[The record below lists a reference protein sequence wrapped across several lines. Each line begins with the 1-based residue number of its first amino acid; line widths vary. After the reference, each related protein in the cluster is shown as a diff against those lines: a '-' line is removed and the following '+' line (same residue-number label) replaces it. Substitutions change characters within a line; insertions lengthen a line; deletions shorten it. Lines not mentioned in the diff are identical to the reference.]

1 MRPVN
6 TRRPLQWQVVA
17 LGGGV
22 ALVLLAAAASLR
34 LARGETSGLNDFG
47 PAPAFALTDQL
58 ERPVALGDYRGQ
70 VVVAS
75 FIYTSCR
82 DICPALS
89 LRMRA
94 LQERLRQ
101 ERLLGER
108 VQMLS
113 FTVDPARDTPAVL
126 QAYAERHQ
134 ADPEAWRFLSGPVE
148 TLIPLIVDGFRLGVE
163 ALPPNEDDH
172 SEMSDDSYEVIHSG
186 RFVLIDREGRI
197 RAYYDGTD
205 VELDRMVSNVRSLL
219 R

>member
-1 MRPVN
+1 
-6 TRRPLQWQVVA
+6 VA
-17 LGGGV
+17 PGGGV

-47 PAPAFALTDQL
+47 PSPAFALSDQL
-58 ERPVALGDYRGQ
+58 GRSVELEDYRGQ

-101 ERLLGER
+101 ERL
-108 VQMLS
+108 QMLS

-126 QAYAERHQ
+126 RAYAERHQ

-148 TLIPLIVDGFRLGVE
+148 TLVPLTVEGFRLGVQ
-163 ALPPNEDDH
+163 ALPPTGDDH
-172 SEMSDDSYEVIHSG
+172 GDVSGHSYDVTHSG

-205 VELDRMVSNVRSLL
+205 VELDRIIRDIRSLL
-219 R
+219 D

>member
-1 MRPVN
+1 M
-6 TRRPLQWQVVA
+6 A
-17 LGGGV
+17 LGGA
-22 ALVLLAAAASLR
+22 ALALLVVVASLR
-34 LARGETSGLNDFG
+34 LARGQASALNDFG
-47 PAPAFALTDQL
+47 PAPAFALTDHL
-58 ERPVALGDYRGQ
+58 ERPVESADYRGQ

-94 LQERLRQ
+94 LQERLRR

-126 QAYAERHQ
+126 RTYAERHQ
-134 ADPEAWRFLSGPVE
+134 ADPDAWRFLSGPVE
-148 TLIPLIVDGFRLGVE
+148 MLVPLIVDGFRLGVE
-163 ALPPNEDDH
+163 ALPADGDGH
-172 SEMSDDSYEVIHSG
+172 GGTAGHAYAVTHSG
-186 RFVLIDREGRI
+186 RFVLIDRKGRI

-205 VELDRMVSNVRSLL
+205 VELDRMVDDIRSLL